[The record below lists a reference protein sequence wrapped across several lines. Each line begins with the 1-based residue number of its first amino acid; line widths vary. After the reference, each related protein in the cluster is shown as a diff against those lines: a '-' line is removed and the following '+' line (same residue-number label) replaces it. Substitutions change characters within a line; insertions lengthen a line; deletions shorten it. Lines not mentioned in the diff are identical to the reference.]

1 MSNSFSLAIGEELIR
16 VVDGQLSKDKIIIN
30 AAAYDNINE
39 NIYVDNS
46 GKISIDTANKI
57 VKLINDAGIS
67 KRQVNIIIPDGF
79 SYTRIIEMP
88 LLSDKELLSAIKYQ
102 ADQFIPIAIDN
113 LDLDAI
119 TIYQDKSNNKQY
131 ILIVACVKTL
141 IDKISKLVES
151 SGLIPISIENEAA
164 STLRIFRHLHL
175 NNDSGDIIFLNFGST
190 NSTICVYDPINKF
203 PKNIHNFPI
212 GLNIF
217 QKDMKANF
225 TVDDKKIK
233 DILSSIGFSDN
244 DPNFHLEKILSS
256 PLTVM
261 SDEINRFILGNKVNL
276 NTSSKQIYLFGE
288 GINIKNL
295 DGIISKYVKASV
307 TLLNIQPIIAANT
320 VSNFFNNDWPIF
332 ISVLGGVIE

>member
-46 GKISIDTANKI
+46 GNISIDTANKI

-67 KRQVNIIIPDGF
+67 KIQVNIIIPDGF

-151 SGLIPISIENEAA
+151 S
-164 STLRIFRHLHL
+164 
-175 NNDSGDIIFLNFGST
+175 
-190 NSTICVYDPINKF
+190 
-203 PKNIHNFPI
+203 
-212 GLNIF
+212 
-217 QKDMKANF
+217 
-225 TVDDKKIK
+225 
-233 DILSSIGFSDN
+233 
-244 DPNFHLEKILSS
+244 
-256 PLTVM
+256 
-261 SDEINRFILGNKVNL
+261 
-276 NTSSKQIYLFGE
+276 
-288 GINIKNL
+288 
-295 DGIISKYVKASV
+295 
-307 TLLNIQPIIAANT
+307 
-320 VSNFFNNDWPIF
+320 W
-332 ISVLGGVIE
+332 

>member
-141 IDKISKLVES
+141 IDKISKLVEKAGFRVQKLEIKG
-151 SGLIPISIENEAA
+151 GLITSIHLIWLYISNWILAGHFGPKLIEPYYDR
-164 STLRIFRHLHL
+164 SFDR
-175 NNDSGDIIFLNFGST
+175 SGVNTIFLRG
-190 NSTICVYDPINKF
+190 V
-203 PKNIHNFPI
+203 KNN
-212 GLNIF
+212 
-217 QKDMKANF
+217 
-225 TVDDKKIK
+225 
-233 DILSSIGFSDN
+233 
-244 DPNFHLEKILSS
+244 
-256 PLTVM
+256 
-261 SDEINRFILGNKVNL
+261 
-276 NTSSKQIYLFGE
+276 
-288 GINIKNL
+288 
-295 DGIISKYVKASV
+295 
-307 TLLNIQPIIAANT
+307 
-320 VSNFFNNDWPIF
+320 
-332 ISVLGGVIE
+332 